1 MEAEKGPD
9 VPEFDCLVLAVTN
22 QVAPVPSWVQE
33 GNSVNVTWKF
43 LRNSSTQFKGYPVVS
58 IFEDKKQQAEQI
70 VSPLH
75 LQGLQLALGCP
86 PSGLGG
92 PTPAKNIN

>member
-33 GNSVNVTWKF
+33 GNSVNVAWKF
-43 LRNSSTQFKGYPVVS
+43 LRNSSSEFEGYPVVS
-58 IFEDKKQQAEQI
+58 IFEDKK
-70 VSPLH
+70 
-75 LQGLQLALGCP
+75 
-86 PSGLGG
+86 
-92 PTPAKNIN
+92 